1 MEHLRHEMH
10 GFEKLLKERK
20 MQDRNNIQNNKS
32 QVSDKDQKNKSNV
45 DQKSRTPNQTDRDR
59 QSTDRR

>member
-1 MEHLRHEMH
+1 
-10 GFEKLLKERK
+10 

-45 DQKSRTPNQTDRDR
+45 DEKSRTPGQSDRDR